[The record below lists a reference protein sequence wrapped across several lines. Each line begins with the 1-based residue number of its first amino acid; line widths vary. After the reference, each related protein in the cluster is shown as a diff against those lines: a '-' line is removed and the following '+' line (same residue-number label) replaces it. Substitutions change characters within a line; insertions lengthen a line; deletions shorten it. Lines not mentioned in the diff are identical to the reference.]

1 MKQVGL
7 VLRQENFIQ
16 LVGKMGKK
24 YFTAR
29 NYIHLRKEEA

>member
-7 VLRQENFIQ
+7 ALTQENYIP
-16 LVGKMGKK
+16 LVGKMEKK

-29 NYIHLRKEEA
+29 NYVHLRKEEA

>member
-7 VLRQENFIQ
+7 ALRQENFIR
-16 LVGKMGKK
+16 LVGKMEKK

-29 NYIHLRKEEA
+29 NFTHLRKEEA